1 MRGRSGRSTASRWRA
16 ATLVSAALLLT
27 GGDAVATQRSTAL
40 PSAADTASVSRDVA
54 ADLQPDGKPSGPR
67 ASPALDRSAVEAAW
81 LARQEA
87 LAKERRAAAMER
99 AREARRAAA
108 LEARQ
113 EQARAERRVAR
124 NAARSAAEAAEEA
137 DRLARER
144 EQAAQSPT
152 TTFRTATINVLGDS
166 HTRRG
171 GDKPGF
177 RSGAARMGG
186 VVGILRSQNLDVVG
200 FQEFERPQK
209 AAFNRLAGGWDLF
222 TGTERG
228 RDSIGYRTG
237 IWEYVQGGTR
247 TIPYFHGNPAPL
259 PWVTLRHRETGRVV
273 SFISMHNPTSSARRG
288 NNARHRMEATRRE
301 IALVRTLSSGGNPVL
316 LLGDFNERGQ
326 AFCMVTRGGDLIAAN
341 GGSHSGNC
349 APPRR
354 AGIDWI
360 FGTRDIV
367 FSEYLRHQDAQVR
380 RITDHPV
387 VVARATITERLPAA
401 D

>member
-1 MRGRSGRSTASRWRA
+1 
-16 ATLVSAALLLT
+16 L
-27 GGDAVATQRSTAL
+27 TAL
-40 PSAADTASVSRDVA
+40 PSAADTASDSRDVA
-54 ADLQPDGKPSGPR
+54 ADIQPDSKPSGL
-67 ASPALDRSAVEAAW
+67 ASPALDRSVVEAAW

-87 LAKERRAAAMER
+87 IAKERRAAAMER
-99 AREARRAAA
+99 AVEARRAAA

-124 NAARSAAEAAEEA
+124 NAARAAAEEA
-137 DRLARER
+137 ARLARER

-228 RDSIGYRTG
+228 RDSIAYRTG

-273 SFISMHNPTSSARRG
+273 SFISIHNPTSSARRG
-288 NNARHRMEATRRE
+288 NNARHRIEATRRE
-301 IALVRTLSSGGNPVL
+301 IALVRTLSSGGNPVV

-354 AGIDWI
+354 SGIDWI

-367 FSEYLRHQDAQVR
+367 FSDYLRHQDARVR
-380 RITDHPV
+380 HITDHPV
-387 VVARATITERLPAA
+387 VIARATITERLPGA

>member
-1 MRGRSGRSTASRWRA
+1 M
-16 ATLVSAALLLT
+16 
-27 GGDAVATQRSTAL
+27 
-40 PSAADTASVSRDVA
+40 
-54 ADLQPDGKPSGPR
+54 
-67 ASPALDRSAVEAAW
+67 
-81 LARQEA
+81 
-87 LAKERRAAAMER
+87 AAA
-99 AREARRAAA
+99 
-108 LEARQ
+108 Q
-113 EQARAERRVAR
+113 
-124 NAARSAAEAAEEA
+124 EA

-144 EQAAQSPT
+144 EEAAASPT

-200 FQEFERPQK
+200 LQEFERPQK
-209 AAFNRLAGGWDLF
+209 AAFNRLAGGWDVF

-228 RDSIGYRTG
+228 RDAIAYRTG

-273 SFISMHNPTSSARRG
+273 SFISIHNPTSSARRG
-288 NNARHRMEATRRE
+288 NNARHRVEATRRE

-316 LLGDFNERGQ
+316 LLGDFNERSQ
-326 AFCMVTRGGDLIAAN
+326 AFCMVTGGGDLIAAN
-341 GGSHSGNC
+341 GGSRSGNC

-354 AGIDWI
+354 D
-360 FGTRDIV
+360 RHRLD
-367 FSEYLRHQDAQVR
+367 LRHQRHRVLRVSPTPGRPRASHHRPPGGHRPGDHHRAAACRRTDADVQR
-380 RITDHPV
+380 P
-387 VVARATITERLPAA
+387 ATSGVSSSKCGLSLFSNIDSAEPIAMCMSRYL
-401 D
+401 